1 MKAFVTGA
9 TGFVGANV
17 VRSLLA
23 EGHDVRVLVRPG
35 ANTANLSGLNV
46 EQAPGSL
53 ADKDGLKTAMKGCNA
68 LFHVAALYSLW
79 GKDAEA
85 LYRANVD
92 GTRNILAAAKEAGIE
107 RVVYT
112 SSVAAL
118 GVPAPGQIGDETLQ
132 TTAGELVSDYKK
144 SKYLAE
150 QEALRCAREGQH
162 IVIVNPSTPI
172 GAYDVKPTPT
182 GDIVLRFLNKRMP
195 AYVDTGLNIVDVEDV
210 ARAHILA
217 LERGKPGERYILGNR
232 NLTLKDLLDILSSLT
247 GMKAPSVRIPH
258 LIPLVVAW
266 IDEGILAKFGKH
278 PDVAINSVRMSHK
291 AMYYDSS
298 KAIRELGMP
307 QSPIEGALDK
317 AVKWFRDNGYVRA

>member
-17 VRSLLA
+17 VRTLLA
-23 EGHDVRVLVRPG
+23 NGYEVRTLIRPS
-35 ANTANLSGLNV
+35 ANTANIDGLNL
-46 EQAPGSL
+46 ERIEGSL
-53 ADKDGLKTAMKGCNA
+53 SDKHALRSAMRGCTA

-79 GKDAEA
+79 TKDAEA
-85 LYRANVD
+85 LYKSNVD
-92 GTRNILAAAKEAGIE
+92 GTRNILDAARDAGIE
-107 RVVYT
+107 RIVYT

-118 GVPAPGQIGDETLQ
+118 GVPAPDRVGDERLHTIAAQ
-132 TTAGELVSDYKK
+132 LVSDYKK

-150 QEALRCAREGQH
+150 QEALTRARQGQH

-172 GAYDVKPTPT
+172 GAYDIKPTPT

-217 LERGKPGERYILGNR
+217 LDRGKPGERYILGNR
-232 NLTLKDLLDILSSLT
+232 NLTLKELLDILSSLT
-247 GMKAPSVRIPH
+247 GMKAPTVRIPH
-258 LIPLVVAW
+258 LIPLVVAL
-266 IDEGILAKFGKH
+266 IDEGVLAKFGKR
-278 PDVAINSVRMSHK
+278 PSVAINSVRMSHK

-298 KAIRELGMP
+298 KAVRELGMP
-307 QSPIEGALDK
+307 QSPIEGALRK
-317 AVKWFRDNGYVRA
+317 AVNWFRDNGYVTS

>member
-23 EGHDVRVLVRPG
+23 SGYEVRALVRAR
-35 ANTANLSGLNV
+35 ANTANIDGLDLERV
-46 EQAPGSL
+46 EGSL
-53 ADKDGLKTAMKGCNA
+53 SDKDALRSALRGCKA

-79 GKDAEA
+79 TRDAEA

-92 GTRNILAAAKEAGIE
+92 GTRNILDAAQDAGVE
-107 RVVYT
+107 RIVYT

-118 GVPAPGQIGDETLQ
+118 GVPAPDQVGDESLQ
-132 TTAGELVSDYKK
+132 TTPAQLVSDYKK

-150 QEALRCAREGQH
+150 QEALTRARQGQH
-162 IVIVNPSTPI
+162 IIIVNPSTPV
-172 GAYDVKPTPT
+172 GAYDIKPTPT
-182 GDIVLRFLNKRMP
+182 GDIVLRFLNKGMP

-217 LERGKPGERYILGNR
+217 LDRGRPGERYILGNR
-232 NLTLKDLLDILSSLT
+232 NLTLKQLLDILSSLT
-247 GMKAPSVRIPH
+247 GMKAPTVRIPH

-266 IDEGILAKFGKH
+266 IDEGVLAKFGKR
-278 PDVAINSVRMSHK
+278 PSVAINSVRMSHK

-298 KAIRELGMP
+298 KAVRELGMP
-307 QSPIEGALDK
+307 QSPIEGALTK
-317 AVKWFRDNGYVRA
+317 AVKWFRDNGYVTA